1 MPAPEIEAL
10 SAPGTDFASDPYPV
24 YARLREQ
31 GPVHKVRTAASGEVW
46 LIVGHQEARAALTD
60 PRLSNDIRH
69 SSAWEDDGGNAIGL
83 NMVQTDPPHHTRL
96 RKLVAK
102 EFTQGRIE
110 VLAPR
115 IQQTAD
121 ELLDA
126 MLQQGRA
133 DLVEAFALPLP
144 LAVVCE
150 LLGVPAADRKTF
162 HDWYADSVSP
172 TDPEAAGAAV
182 QEMTGYLAGLIETK
196 RHAPED
202 DLLSALVRSMEGG
215 EDQLTTEEMLG
226 MAFLLIVAGHET
238 TANLISSGTLALLR
252 HPGQLA
258 ALRADWSLLDGAI
271 EEMLRYDGPVETAAF
286 RFTTEPVEIAGTTIP
301 AGEPVVAVLAAASR
315 DPQRFEAPDVFDI
328 RRDARGH
335 LAFGHGVHH
344 CLGAPLAR
352 LEAAIAFRSL
362 LERCPDLALDT
373 EPAELSWRPGL
384 MLRGLHHLPVRFTP
398 AG

>member
-162 HDWYADSVSP
+162 HDWYAASVSP

-196 RHAPED
+196 RHAPEE